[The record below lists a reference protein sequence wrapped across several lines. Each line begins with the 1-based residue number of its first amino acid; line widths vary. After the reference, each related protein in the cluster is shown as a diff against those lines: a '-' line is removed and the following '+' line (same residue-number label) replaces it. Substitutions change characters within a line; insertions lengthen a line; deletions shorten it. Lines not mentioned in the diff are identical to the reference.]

1 LVKDKKRIL
10 SSMKEFQ
17 MNDISETE
25 QFLHYIIDLGNEVGI
40 EGQKSST
47 NKNDN
52 ITEYLYYCKDTLSIL
67 EEKEISINKYIK
79 EIENILKYG
88 DENDRNIIEKL
99 LFERKKLIKKEKQL
113 MLKKQQ
119 DEHEQRK
126 KMRAVERAKRIVI
139 RRRKVFPDIAPW
151 QNKKKDIEK
160 NENDDDD
167 DNDYL
172 FYHGDD

>member
-1 LVKDKKRIL
+1 
-10 SSMKEFQ
+10 MKEFQ
-17 MNDISETE
+17 MNDVSETE

-40 EGQKSST
+40 EGQKSSS

-99 LFERKKLIKKEKQL
+99 LLERKKLIKKEKQL

-119 DEHEQRK
+119 DEHEQNVRNTNEQTLDYNRLLAECRREKELKDK
-126 KMRAVERAKRIVI
+126 K
-139 RRRKVFPDIAPW
+139 
-151 QNKKKDIEK
+151 
-160 NENDDDD
+160 
-167 DNDYL
+167 
-172 FYHGDD
+172 